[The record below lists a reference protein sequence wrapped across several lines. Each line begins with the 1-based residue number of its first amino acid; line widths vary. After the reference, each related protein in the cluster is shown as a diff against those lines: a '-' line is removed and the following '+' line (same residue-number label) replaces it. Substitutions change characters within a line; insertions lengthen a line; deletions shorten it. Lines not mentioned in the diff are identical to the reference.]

1 MLRPIFLLV
10 SVRRCQKTAVSVEQR
25 SLTISLWSRVE
36 AVDDRW
42 SVKHVNISKGRVW
55 GPACLGPVFCLGSDM
70 EVMSACLCALSVWRL
85 LGPFTECSEV
95 FFPPP
100 ISSFFLHGHGLHC
113 TLDMIYDVSLHSS
126 RPGVNMSDL
135 GRRAAALHLMPISC
149 KQQWGEALFWKM
161 LLSFHRMRWTC
172 GLCLLEQPLGMPRR
186 VLAQRPLDDFLWDR
200 LFPYERLCLVL
211 NSTKDHA

>member
-1 MLRPIFLLV
+1 MRTSMPWASVLPRLRHGSYECLSLRSVSVDSARPFHWVLWSVFPSADFLL
-10 SVRRCQKTAVSVEQR
+10 
-25 SLTISLWSRVE
+25 
-36 AVDDRW
+36 
-42 SVKHVNISKGRVW
+42 
-55 GPACLGPVFCLGSDM
+55 
-70 EVMSACLCALSVWRL
+70 
-85 LGPFTECSEV
+85 
-95 FFPPP
+95 
-100 ISSFFLHGHGLHC
+100 FLHGHGLHC